1 MDISGVNTGIVLDH
15 IQPGKSLK
23 IYELLHLDKVDC
35 TLAVIQNASS
45 TKYGAKDII
54 KIDGK
59 IDLNFDVL
67 GYIDPNITVNIVEDG
82 KLVKKVHMSVP
93 ETLTN
98 VLTCKNPR
106 CITSCEQ
113 GIDQI
118 FHLVDPEKKVYRCA
132 YCDAEYKRE
141 D

>member
-1 MDISGVNTGIVLDH
+1 MNIDGVNTGIVLDH
-15 IQPGKSLK
+15 IQAGKSLR
-23 IYELLHLDKVDC
+23 IYELLKLENLDCCV
-35 TLAVIQNASS
+35 AVIQNASS
-45 TKYGAKDII
+45 TKYGKKDII

-67 GYIDPNITVNIVEDG
+67 GYIDPNITVNIVENG
-82 KLVKKVHMSVP
+82 KLVDKVHMALP

-98 VLTCKNPR
+98 VIKCKNPR

-113 GIDQI
+113 GIDHV
-118 FHLVDPEKKVYRCA
+118 FKLVDPEHKVYRCA
-132 YCDAEYKRE
+132 YCDAEYTGE